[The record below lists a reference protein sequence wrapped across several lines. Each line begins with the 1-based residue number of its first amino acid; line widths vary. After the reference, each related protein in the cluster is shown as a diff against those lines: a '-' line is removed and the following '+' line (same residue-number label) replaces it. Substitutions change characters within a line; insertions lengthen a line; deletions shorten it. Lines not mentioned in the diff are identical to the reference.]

1 MSSITDVVKEG
12 LKYPFNDGKKVL
24 VLGLIFLI
32 SSFISFFIQYLA
44 YDSMKVIAENAP
56 IDTAQKAFSMI
67 PQTNMALIVL
77 SFIVIFILMIFC
89 SGYLYNVIKYSIEAR
104 FELPEFKDIKG
115 IFLNGIRSL
124 IVGIAYTILPAI
136 LFLLGLMLTVNES
149 IDCSINYIGG
159 IILIISI
166 ILAIFIS
173 LVEIMAMS
181 NMIYNDELAAAFRFR
196 EILALIKNIGW
207 VKFIGILLFSFIT
220 IMIISA
226 FFNFLFGTIAFG
238 ISILTGSALVLAL
251 INLILNALLIES
263 YTSIVISRI
272 YGSIYK
278 EATNIGGN
286 DGELEKLE

>member
-207 VKFIGILLFSFIT
+207 IKYIGILLFSFIT

-251 INLILNALLIES
+251 INLILNALLIDS

>member
-207 VKFIGILLFSFIT
+207 IKFIGILLFSFIT

-226 FFNFLFGTIAFG
+226 FFNFLFGAIAFG